1 MVKDSVFKKVY
12 KWQKVCFGAFLFGLA
27 LMNCGSG
34 KNEPQ
39 GQTKADLKSTDSLPV
54 TTEYSAHETDSSM
67 GFPADSLTVRQRD
80 SLDKAALD
88 SIRAQIYYA
97 QRAKN
102 AINLPLQAHQD
113 PARTTRLNMRW
124 AELKEKRAEQT
135 KRINEF
141 KKKRQKEKLEE
152 KSRY

>member
-1 MVKDSVFKKVY
+1 MVNDSFFKNVY
-12 KWQKVCFGAFLFGLA
+12 KRQTVYLGALLSSLA
-27 LMNCGSG
+27 LMHCGG
-34 KNEPQ
+34 DKNGSREHA
-39 GQTKADLKSTDSLPV
+39 KADLKSTDSLPV
-54 TTEYSAHETDSSM
+54 TTESLVRKTDSSM
-67 GFPADSLTVRQRD
+67 ALLVDTLTDRKRD

-102 AINLPLQAHQD
+102 ATNLPYQAHQD

-141 KKKRQKEKLEE
+141 KKKRQKQKLEE